1 MRHGVQCTYAD
12 VSIALHARAARVHG
26 SVHWFGVVL
35 TRSGSSVGVDGSE
48 DTTGNVRVYA
58 AVRLCGC
65 SIVRAGVWLV
75 KPMGIINYINPA
87 RLMSTLIIIQP

>member
-1 MRHGVQCTYAD
+1 MRHGVQRTHAD

-65 SIVRAGVWLV
+65 SIVRAGVRSGV
-75 KPMGIINYINPA
+75 RVAENRPCISSMA
-87 RLMSTLIIIQP
+87 TS